1 MNITPVAQQPCCNSA
16 HAAGDPSMPFQT
28 PPPPSLVSA
37 PPVQQLEEELG
48 TEALFFDPWGTP

>member
-1 MNITPVAQQPCCNSA
+1 
-16 HAAGDPSMPFQT
+16 MPFQT